1 MAELVAVFLFIGVV
15 AYAVLGGADFGA
27 GFWDLI
33 AGGAKRGRE
42 PRHLI
47 DVSLAPVWEANHTWL
62 IYCLVVLWTGFP
74 SAFAAITT
82 TLYIPLLLAL
92 LGIVLRGA
100 GFAFRKATVRTEEQ
114 RLYGAA
120 FALSSVLTPY
130 CFGAIAGG
138 LASGRV
144 PTAGNGDAI
153 SSWVNPSSILGG
165 VLAVLACSYVAATY
179 LTVEALHR
187 DDDKLYRYYR
197 DRAIAAGAVTGAVS
211 IAGIFV
217 LQADSPRLFDRLSG
231 PALPLVV
238 LAAVGGLV
246 GLALLWAKR
255 TVGTRVAAA
264 GAVAL
269 VIVGWGVAQTPYLLG
284 THLSITEA
292 AAPNASLAVVVGV
305 AIVAGLLIVP
315 SLLLLFRLSGR
326 GVVGVG
332 DRPFRGG
339 VRQGERG
346 SGEGMTEGEGR
357 AAGRAGRSGAA
368 EADRSDAAKA
378 GRDAG
383 VGLTKGARS
392 TGAKTARTPAA
403 PLDPSGVQGQPHRWV
418 PYVLC
423 AGAVTA
429 TAVAGARATRPDAR
443 WYRELNT
450 PDWQPPPWAF
460 GAVWTPLYASIA
472 VAGGRALNA
481 ARGPRRKAL
490 AGEFAANLA
499 LNAGWSNLFFRLRS
513 PLAGLAGTLLL
524 DASNLRLL
532 TRVARTDRKAA
543 VILLPYAVWCVYAT
557 CLNASIVARN
567 HEPRHRGPLKS

>member
-74 SAFAAITT
+74 AAFAAITT
-82 TLYIPLLLAL
+82 TLYIPLILAL

-120 FALSSVLTPY
+120 FALSSILTPY

-165 VLAVLACSYVAATY
+165 ILAVLACSYLAATY

-187 DDDKLYRYYR
+187 DDQKLYRYYR

-246 GLALLWAKR
+246 GLALLWARR

-269 VIVGWGVAQTPYLLG
+269 VIIGWGVAQTPYLLG

-292 AAPNASLAVVVGV
+292 AAPNAALAVVVGV

-332 DRPFRGG
+332 DRPFRSS
-339 VRQGERG
+339 VREGERG
-346 SGEGMTEGEGR
+346 SGEGVTEGDR
-357 AAGRAGRSGAA
+357 DAASKA
-368 EADRSDAAKA
+368 ADRSSA
-378 GRDAG
+378 GRGTGAA
-383 VGLTKGARS
+383 LTKGARS
-392 TGAKTARTPAA
+392 TGAKTARTPAV
-403 PLDPSGVQGQPHRWV
+403 PLDPTAVRSEPRHRWV
-418 PYVLC
+418 PYALC

-460 GAVWTPLYASIA
+460 GAVLTPLYASVA

-481 ARGPRRKAL
+481 ARGPERKAL

-524 DASNLRLL
+524 DASNIRLL
-532 TRVARTDRKAA
+532 ARVARTDRKAA
-543 VILLPYAVWCVYAT
+543 VTLLPYAAWCAYAT

-567 HEPRHRGPLKS
+567 HEPRHRGPAKS

>member
-1 MAELVAVFLFIGVV
+1 MAGLAAAFLFIGVV

-33 AGGAKRGRE
+33 AGGARRGRE
-42 PRHLI
+42 ARHLI

-62 IYCLVVLWTGFP
+62 IYCLVVLWTSFP

-82 TLYIPLLLAL
+82 TLYIPLVLAL
-92 LGIVLRGA
+92 FGIVLRGA

-144 PTAGNGDAI
+144 PTAGDGDAV
-153 SSWVNPSSILGG
+153 SSWVNPSSVLGG
-165 VLAVLACSYVAATY
+165 VLAVLACSYLAATY

-187 DDDKLYRYYR
+187 DDRKLYRYYR
-197 DRAIAAGAVTGAVS
+197 DRAMAAGAVTGAVS

-217 LQADSPRLFDRLSG
+217 LRADSPRLFDRLSG

-246 GLALLWAKR
+246 GLALLWARR
-255 TVGTRVAAA
+255 TIGTRVAAA

-292 AAPNASLAVVVGV
+292 AAPNATLAVVVGV
-305 AIVAGLLIVP
+305 AVVAGLLIVP
-315 SLLLLFRLSGR
+315 SLVLLFRLSSR
-326 GVVGVG
+326 GDVGVG

-339 VRQGERG
+339 VTAGDRG
-346 SGEGMTEGEGR
+346 NGEGMTEGESNTESRADRGD
-357 AAGRAGRSGAA
+357 AAGSAKGARDGT
-368 EADRSDAAKA
+368 EADR
-378 GRDAG
+378 
-383 VGLTKGARS
+383 
-392 TGAKTARTPAA
+392 TAV
-403 PLDPSGVQGQPHRWV
+403 PLDPTAVQGRTRHRWL
-418 PYVLC
+418 PYALC

-429 TAVAGARATRPDAR
+429 TAVAGARATRPDDR
-443 WYRELNT
+443 WYSQLNT

-481 ARGPRRKAL
+481 ARGPQRKAL

-524 DASNLRLL
+524 DASNIRLL

-543 VILLPYAVWCVYAT
+543 ATLLPYAVWCVYAT

-567 HEPRHRGPLKS
+567 HEPRHRGPARS

>member
-357 AAGRAGRSGAA
+357 AAGRGGRSGAA

-513 PLAGLAGTLLL
+513 PLAGLVGTLLL

-543 VILLPYAVWCVYAT
+543 VILLPYAAWCAYAT

-567 HEPRHRGPLKS
+567 HEPRHRGPFKS

>member
-378 GRDAG
+378 GRGAG

-543 VILLPYAVWCVYAT
+543 VILLPYAAWCAYAT

-567 HEPRHRGPLKS
+567 HEPRHRGPFKS

>member
-27 GFWDLI
+27 GFWDMI

-62 IYCLVVLWTGFP
+62 IYCLVVLWSGFP
-74 SAFAAITT
+74 TAFAAITT
-82 TLYIPLLLAL
+82 TLYIPMVLAL

-144 PTAGNGDAI
+144 PTAGNGDAV
-153 SSWVNPSSILGG
+153 SSWVNPTSILGG
-165 VLAVLACSYVAATY
+165 ILAVLACSYLAATY

-187 DDDKLYRYYR
+187 DDQKLYRYYR
-197 DRAIAAGAVTGAVS
+197 DRAIAAGAVTGAVT

-246 GLALLWAKR
+246 GLALLWARR
-255 TVGTRVAAA
+255 TIGTRVAAA

-269 VIVGWGVAQTPYLLG
+269 VVIGWGVAQTPYLLG
-284 THLSITEA
+284 THLSINEA
-292 AAPNASLAVVVGV
+292 AAPDATLAVVVGV

-315 SLLLLFRLSGR
+315 SLVLLFRLSGR
-326 GVVGVG
+326 GDVGV
-332 DRPFRGG
+332 DERPFRGG
-339 VRQGERG
+339 VK
-346 SGEGMTEGEGR
+346 EG
-357 AAGRAGRSGAA
+357 
-368 EADRSDAAKA
+368 DQDAATA
-378 GRDAG
+378 GH
-383 VGLTKGARS
+383 GAVATGSRRS
-392 TGAKTARTPAA
+392 AARGRLSPAETGADQVPAV
-403 PLDPSGVQGQPHRWV
+403 PLDPTAVQHEPRPRWV
-418 PYVLC
+418 PYALG
-423 AGAVTA
+423 AGAVAA
-429 TAVAGARATRPDAR
+429 TVAVGARVMRRSRD
-443 WYRELNT
+443 
-450 PDWQPPPWAF
+450 
-460 GAVWTPLYASIA
+460 
-472 VAGGRALNA
+472 
-481 ARGPRRKAL
+481 RGP
-490 AGEFAANLA
+490 
-499 LNAGWSNLFFRLRS
+499 
-513 PLAGLAGTLLL
+513 
-524 DASNLRLL
+524 AS
-532 TRVARTDRKAA
+532 RT
-543 VILLPYAVWCVYAT
+543 
-557 CLNASIVARN
+557 
-567 HEPRHRGPLKS
+567 

>member
-82 TLYIPLLLAL
+82 TLYIPLVLAL

-120 FALSSVLTPY
+120 FALSSILTPY
-130 CFGAIAGG
+130 CFGAVAGG

-165 VLAVLACSYVAATY
+165 ILAVLACSYLAATY

-187 DDDKLYRYYR
+187 DDQKLYRYYR
-197 DRAIAAGAVTGAVS
+197 DRAMAAGAVTGAVS

-246 GLALLWAKR
+246 GLALLWARR

-269 VIVGWGVAQTPYLLG
+269 VVIGWGVAQTPYLLG

-292 AAPNASLAVVVGV
+292 AAPNAALAVVVGV

-315 SLLLLFRLSGR
+315 SLVLLFRLSGR

-332 DRPFRGG
+332 ERPFRGG
-339 VRQGERG
+339 VTEGERG
-346 SGEGMTEGEGR
+346 G
-357 AAGRAGRSGAA
+357 GAKD
-368 EADRSDAAKA
+368 DR
-378 GRDAG
+378 GAG
-383 VGLTKGARS
+383 VGLTKGDRS
-392 TGAKTARTPAA
+392 PGAKADRTAV
-403 PLDPSGVQGQPHRWV
+403 PLDPTAVQGRPHRWV
-418 PYVLC
+418 PYALC

-472 VAGGRALNA
+472 VAGGRALNV
-481 ARGPRRKAL
+481 ARGPQRKAL

-524 DASNLRLL
+524 DASNIRLL

-543 VILLPYAVWCVYAT
+543 VILLPYAAWCAYAT

-567 HEPRHRGPLKS
+567 HEPRHRGPSKS

>member
-1 MAELVAVFLFIGVV
+1 MAELVAAFLFIGVV

-27 GFWDLI
+27 GFWDLL

-62 IYCLVVLWTGFP
+62 IYCLVVLWTSFP
-74 SAFAAITT
+74 PAFAAITT
-82 TLYIPLLLAL
+82 TLYIPLILAL

-144 PTAGNGDAI
+144 PTGGNGDAI

-165 VLAVLACSYVAATY
+165 ILAVLACSYLAATY

-187 DDDKLYRYYR
+187 DDQKLYRYFR

-217 LQADSPRLFDRLSG
+217 LHADAPRLFDRLSG

-246 GLALLWAKR
+246 GLALLWARR
-255 TVGTRVAAA
+255 TIGTRVAAA
-264 GAVAL
+264 GAVAV

-292 AAPNASLAVVVGV
+292 AAPNTTLAVVVGV
-305 AIVAGLLIVP
+305 AILAGLLIVP
-315 SLLLLFRLSGR
+315 SLVLLFRLSSR
-326 GVVGVG
+326 GAVSVD

-339 VRQGERG
+339 VTEGERG
-346 SGEGMTEGEGR
+346 SGEGMTEGDGS
-357 AAGRAGRSGAA
+357 AAGTAGAARAGRGSVAA
-368 EADRSDAAKA
+368 S
-378 GRDAG
+378 
-383 VGLTKGARS
+383 TKGTRG
-392 TGAKTARTPAA
+392 TGAKTARTPAV
-403 PLDPSGVQGQPHRWV
+403 PLDPATGRSRPRRWV
-418 PYVLC
+418 PYAVC

-481 ARGPRRKAL
+481 ARGPQRKAL

-524 DASNLRLL
+524 DASNVRLL

-543 VILLPYAVWCVYAT
+543 VVLLPYAAWCAYAT

-567 HEPRHRGPLKS
+567 HEPRHRGPAKS

>member
-1 MAELVAVFLFIGVV
+1 MAGLVAAFLFIGVV

-82 TLYIPLLLAL
+82 TLYVPLLLAL

-120 FALSSVLTPY
+120 FAVSSVLTPY

-144 PTAGNGDAI
+144 PTAGNGDAV

-217 LQADSPRLFDRLSG
+217 LRADSPRLFDRLSG

-269 VIVGWGVAQTPYLLG
+269 VIIGWGVAQTPYLLG

-292 AAPNASLAVVVGV
+292 AAPDASLDVVVGV

-315 SLLLLFRLSGR
+315 SLVLLFRLSGR

-339 VRQGERG
+339 VTPWERG
-346 SGEGMTEGEGR
+346 SGEGMTESEGT
-357 AAGRAGRSGAA
+357 AASKSERSGTAKGDGGGASTRGDLGAA
-368 EADRSDAAKA
+368 SAEGD
-378 GRDAG
+378 
-383 VGLTKGARS
+383 RS
-392 TGAKTARTPAA
+392 TGARGDRAPAVL
-403 PLDPSGVQGQPHRWV
+403 LDPTTVQGAPRRRWV
-418 PYVLC
+418 PYALC

-429 TAVAGARATRPDAR
+429 TAVVGARATQPDAR

-481 ARGPRRKAL
+481 ARGPQRKAL

-499 LNAGWSNLFFRLRS
+499 LNAGWNNLFFRLRS

-524 DASNLRLL
+524 DASNIRLL

-543 VILLPYAVWCVYAT
+543 ATLLPYALWCAYAT

-567 HEPRHRGPLKS
+567 HEPRHRGPAKS

>member
-1 MAELVAVFLFIGVV
+1 MAELVAAFLFIGVV

-120 FALSSVLTPY
+120 FAVSSVLTPY

-144 PTAGNGDAI
+144 PTAGNGDAV

-165 VLAVLACSYVAATY
+165 ILAVLACSYVAATY

-269 VIVGWGVAQTPYLLG
+269 VIIGWGVAQTPYLLG

-292 AAPNASLAVVVGV
+292 AAPDASLAVVVGV

-315 SLLLLFRLSGR
+315 SLVLLFRLSGR

-339 VRQGERG
+339 VTPWERG
-346 SGEGMTEGEGR
+346 SGEGMTEGEGT
-357 AAGRAGRSGAA
+357 AASKAERSGMAKGGVGAALTKGDRGTASAEGVRSTGA
-368 EADRSDAAKA
+368 EADRAPAVPPDP
-378 GRDAG
+378 
-383 VGLTKGARS
+383 
-392 TGAKTARTPAA
+392 TA
-403 PLDPSGVQGQPHRWV
+403 VQGAPRHRWV
-418 PYVLC
+418 PYALC

-429 TAVAGARATRPDAR
+429 TAVVGARATQPDAR

-481 ARGPRRKAL
+481 ARGPQRKAL

-499 LNAGWSNLFFRLRS
+499 LNASWNNLFFRLRS

-524 DASNLRLL
+524 DASNIRLL

-543 VILLPYAVWCVYAT
+543 ATLLPYALWCAYAT

-567 HEPRHRGPLKS
+567 HEPRLRGSAKS

>member
-1 MAELVAVFLFIGVV
+1 MAELVAAFLFIGVV

-27 GFWDLI
+27 GFWDLL
-33 AGGAKRGRE
+33 AGGARRGRE

-62 IYCLVVLWTGFP
+62 IYCLVVLWTAFP

-82 TLYIPLLLAL
+82 TLYIPLILAL

-144 PTAGNGDAI
+144 PTGGNGDAI

-165 VLAVLACSYVAATY
+165 ILAVLACSYLAATY

-187 DDDKLYRYYR
+187 DDQKLYRYFR

-246 GLALLWAKR
+246 GLALLWARR

-292 AAPNASLAVVVGV
+292 AAPDTTLAVVVGV

-315 SLLLLFRLSGR
+315 SLVLLFRLSSR
-326 GVVGVG
+326 GAVSVD

-339 VRQGERG
+339 VTEGERG
-346 SGEGMTEGEGR
+346 SGEGMTEGDGSAAG
-357 AAGRAGRSGAA
+357 AAGRGSAA
-368 EADRSDAAKA
+368 A
-378 GRDAG
+378 
-383 VGLTKGARS
+383 LTKGTRG
-392 TGAKTARTPAA
+392 TGVKTTRTPAV
-403 PLDPSGVQGQPHRWV
+403 PLDPATVRSRPRRWV
-418 PYVLC
+418 PYALC

-460 GAVWTPLYASIA
+460 GAVWTPLYASVA

-481 ARGPRRKAL
+481 ARGPQRKAL

-524 DASNLRLL
+524 DASNVRLL
-532 TRVARTDRKAA
+532 ARVARTDRKAA
-543 VILLPYAVWCVYAT
+543 VVLLPYVAWCAYAT

-567 HEPRHRGPLKS
+567 HEPRHRGPARS

>member
-27 GFWDLI
+27 GFWDLL

-74 SAFAAITT
+74 TAFAAITT
-82 TLYIPLLLAL
+82 TLYIPLVLAL

-114 RLYGAA
+114 RVYGAA

-144 PTAGNGDAI
+144 PTGGDGDAI

-165 VLAVLACSYVAATY
+165 ILAVLACSYLAATY

-187 DDDKLYRYYR
+187 DEQKLYRYYR

-246 GLALLWAKR
+246 GLALLWARR
-255 TVGTRVAAA
+255 TIGTRVAAA

-284 THLSITEA
+284 THLSINEA
-292 AAPNASLAVVVGV
+292 AAPDATLAVVVGV

-315 SLLLLFRLSGR
+315 SLVLLFRLSGR
-326 GVVGVG
+326 GDVGVG

-339 VRQGERG
+339 LTEDARG
-346 SGEGMTEGEGR
+346 SGKGMTEDDDGG
-357 AAGRAGRSGAA
+357 AGRAGRGGAA
-368 EADRSDAAKA
+368 GAALAA
-378 GRDAG
+378 GAASA
-383 VGLTKGARS
+383 KGRRG
-392 TGAKTARTPAA
+392 TGAKTARTPAV
-403 PLDPSGVQGQPHRWV
+403 PLDPTTVQNRPHRWV
-418 PYVLC
+418 PYALC

-481 ARGPRRKAL
+481 TSGPQRKAL

-524 DASNLRLL
+524 DASNIRLL
-532 TRVARTDRKAA
+532 ARVARTDRKAA
-543 VILLPYAVWCVYAT
+543 VVLLPYAAWCAYAT
-557 CLNASIVARN
+557 CLNAAIVARN
-567 HEPRHRGPLKS
+567 HEPRHRGPAGN

>member
-82 TLYIPLLLAL
+82 TLYIPLVLAL

-120 FALSSVLTPY
+120 FALSSILTPY

-165 VLAVLACSYVAATY
+165 VLAVLACSYLAATY

-187 DDDKLYRYYR
+187 DDHKLYRYYR
-197 DRAIAAGAVTGAVS
+197 DRAMAAGAVTGAVS

-246 GLALLWAKR
+246 GLALLWARR

-269 VIVGWGVAQTPYLLG
+269 VVIGWGVAQTPYLLG

-292 AAPNASLAVVVGV
+292 AAPNATLAVVVGV

-315 SLLLLFRLSGR
+315 SLVLLFRLSGR

-332 DRPFRGG
+332 ERPFRGG
-339 VRQGERG
+339 VTEGERG
-346 SGEGMTEGEGR
+346 SGEGMTEGDR
-357 AAGRAGRSGAA
+357 SAASKAGRSGTG
-368 EADRSDAAKA
+368 KA
-378 GRDAG
+378 GRGAG
-383 VGLTKGARS
+383 AALTKGTRSAGARS
-392 TGAKTARTPAA
+392 DRTPAV
-403 PLDPSGVQGQPHRWV
+403 PLDPTAVQSAPRHRWV
-418 PYVLC
+418 PYALC

-460 GAVWTPLYASIA
+460 GAVWTPLYASVA

-481 ARGPRRKAL
+481 ARGPERKAL

-524 DASNLRLL
+524 DASNIRLL
-532 TRVARTDRKAA
+532 ARVARTDRKAA
-543 VILLPYAVWCVYAT
+543 ATLLPYAAWCAYAT

-567 HEPRHRGPLKS
+567 HEPRHRGPAKS

>member
-1 MAELVAVFLFIGVV
+1 MAELVAAFLFIGVV

-62 IYCLVVLWTGFP
+62 IYCLVVLWTAFP
-74 SAFAAITT
+74 PAFAAITT
-82 TLYIPLLLAL
+82 TLYIPLILAL

-165 VLAVLACSYVAATY
+165 ILAVLACSYLAATY

-187 DDDKLYRYYR
+187 DDQKLYRYFR
-197 DRAIAAGAVTGAVS
+197 DRAMAAGAVTGAVS

-246 GLALLWAKR
+246 GLALLWARR

-292 AAPNASLAVVVGV
+292 AAPNATLAVVVGV
-305 AIVAGLLIVP
+305 AVVAGLLIVP
-315 SLLLLFRLSGR
+315 SLVLLFRLTSR
-326 GVVGVG
+326 GEVGVG

-339 VRQGERG
+339 MTEGEGG
-346 SGEGMTEGEGR
+346 SGEGMTEGDGS
-357 AAGRAGRSGAA
+357 AAGEAGRSGAA
-368 EADRSDAAKA
+368 QADRGAA
-378 GRDAG
+378 
-383 VGLTKGARS
+383 VGLNKGTRS
-392 TGAKTARTPAA
+392 TGAKADRTAV
-403 PLDPSGVQGQPHRWV
+403 PLDPATVRSRPHRWV
-418 PYVLC
+418 PYALC

-481 ARGPRRKAL
+481 ARGPQRKAL

-524 DASNLRLL
+524 DASNVRLL
-532 TRVARTDRKAA
+532 ARVARTDRKAA
-543 VILLPYAVWCVYAT
+543 VVLLPYAAWCAYAT

-567 HEPRHRGPLKS
+567 HEPRHRGPAKG

>member
-1 MAELVAVFLFIGVV
+1 MAELVAAFLFIGVV

-27 GFWDLI
+27 GFWDLL

-62 IYCLVVLWTGFP
+62 IYCLVVLWTAFP
-74 SAFAAITT
+74 PAFAAITT
-82 TLYIPLLLAL
+82 TLYIPLIFAL

-165 VLAVLACSYVAATY
+165 VLAVLACSYLAATY

-187 DDDKLYRYYR
+187 DDQRLYRYFR

-292 AAPNASLAVVVGV
+292 AAPDTTLAVVVGV

-315 SLLLLFRLSGR
+315 SLVLLFRLSSR
-326 GVVGVG
+326 GAVAAD
-332 DRPFRGG
+332 DRPFRAG
-339 VRQGERG
+339 VTEGERG
-346 SGEGMTEGEGR
+346 SGEGMTEGDGS
-357 AAGRAGRSGAA
+357 AAGQAGRGSGAA
-368 EADRSDAAKA
+368 
-378 GRDAG
+378 
-383 VGLTKGARS
+383 LTTGTRS
-392 TGAKTARTPAA
+392 TGAKTARTPAV
-403 PLDPSGVQGQPHRWV
+403 PVDPATVRSRPHRWV
-418 PYVLC
+418 PYALC

-443 WYRELNT
+443 WCRELNT

-460 GAVWTPLYASIA
+460 GAVWTPLYASLA
-472 VAGGRALNA
+472 VAGGRALGA
-481 ARGPRRKAL
+481 AHGPQRKAL
-490 AGEFAANLA
+490 AGELAANLA

-524 DASNLRLL
+524 DASNVRLL
-532 TRVARTDRKAA
+532 ARVARTDRKAA
-543 VILLPYAVWCVYAT
+543 VVLLPYAVWCAYAT

-567 HEPRHRGPLKS
+567 HGPRQRGPAKS

>member
-27 GFWDLI
+27 GFWDLL

-62 IYCLVVLWTGFP
+62 IYCLVVLWSGFP
-74 SAFAAITT
+74 TAFAAITT
-82 TLYIPLLLAL
+82 TLYIPLVLAL

-114 RLYGAA
+114 RVYGAA

-144 PTAGNGDAI
+144 PTGGDGDAI

-165 VLAVLACSYVAATY
+165 ILAVLACSYLAATY

-187 DDDKLYRYYR
+187 DEQKLYRYYR

-246 GLALLWAKR
+246 GLALLWARR
-255 TVGTRVAAA
+255 TIGTRVAAA

-284 THLSITEA
+284 THLSINEA
-292 AAPNASLAVVVGV
+292 AAPDATLAVVVGV

-315 SLLLLFRLSGR
+315 SLVLLFRLSGR
-326 GVVGVG
+326 GDVGVG

-339 VRQGERG
+339 LTEGERG
-346 SGEGMTEGEGR
+346 SGEGMTEGDGGGAGGAGLGG
-357 AAGRAGRSGAA
+357 AAGAALAAGTAQ
-368 EADRSDAAKA
+368 AK
-378 GRDAG
+378 GR
-383 VGLTKGARS
+383 RR
-392 TGAKTARTPAA
+392 TGAKAAGTPAV
-403 PLDPSGVQGQPHRWV
+403 PLDPTTVQNRPHRWV
-418 PYVLC
+418 PYALC

-472 VAGGRALNA
+472 VAGGHALNA
-481 ARGPRRKAL
+481 TSGPQRKAL

-524 DASNLRLL
+524 DASNIRLL
-532 TRVARTDRKAA
+532 ARVARTDRKAA
-543 VILLPYAVWCVYAT
+543 VVLLPYAAWCAYAT
-557 CLNASIVARN
+557 CLNAAIVARN
-567 HEPRHRGPLKS
+567 HEPRHRGPAGS

>member
-120 FALSSVLTPY
+120 FAVSSVLTPY

-197 DRAIAAGAVTGAVS
+197 DRAMAAGAVTGAVS

-315 SLLLLFRLSGR
+315 SLVLLFRLSGR

-332 DRPFRGG
+332 DRPFRGS

-346 SGEGMTEGEGR
+346 SGEGMTEGS
-357 AAGRAGRSGAA
+357 AAGRAGRAA
-368 EADRSDAAKA
+368 EADRSGAAKA
-378 GRDAG
+378 GRGAG

-392 TGAKTARTPAA
+392 TGAKTARTPAV
-403 PLDPSGVQGQPHRWV
+403 PLGPTAVQGQPHRWV

-460 GAVWTPLYASIA
+460 GAVWTPLYASVA

-481 ARGPRRKAL
+481 ARGPQRKAL

-524 DASNLRLL
+524 DASNIRLL

-543 VILLPYAVWCVYAT
+543 VILLPYAVWCAYAT

-567 HEPRHRGPLKS
+567 HEPRHRGPFKS

>member
-1 MAELVAVFLFIGVV
+1 MAELVAAFLFIGVV

-27 GFWDLI
+27 GFWDLL

-62 IYCLVVLWTGFP
+62 IYCLVVLWTAFP
-74 SAFAAITT
+74 PAFAAITT
-82 TLYIPLLLAL
+82 TLYIPLVLAL

-144 PTAGNGDAI
+144 PTAGDGDAI

-165 VLAVLACSYVAATY
+165 VLAVLACSYLAATY

-187 DDDKLYRYYR
+187 DEQKLYRYFR

-217 LQADSPRLFDRLSG
+217 LHADSPRLFDRLSG
-231 PALPLVV
+231 PALPLVI

-246 GLALLWAKR
+246 GLALLWARR

-292 AAPNASLAVVVGV
+292 AAPNATLAVVVGV
-305 AIVAGLLIVP
+305 AVVAGLLIVP
-315 SLLLLFRLSGR
+315 SLVLLFRLSSR
-326 GVVGVG
+326 GDVGVG
-332 DRPFRGG
+332 DPPFRGG
-339 VRQGERG
+339 VTEEARG
-346 SGEGMTEGEGR
+346 SGEGMTEEGGS
-357 AAGRAGRSGAA
+357 AAGAADRSGAA
-368 EADRSDAAKA
+368 QA
-378 GRDAG
+378 GRGAG
-383 VGLTKGARS
+383 AALTTGTGS
-392 TGAKTARTPAA
+392 TGAKTDRAPAV
-403 PLDPSGVQGQPHRWV
+403 PLDPATVRSRPRRWV
-418 PYVLC
+418 PYALC

-481 ARGPRRKAL
+481 ARGPQRKAL

-499 LNAGWSNLFFRLRS
+499 LNAGWSSLFFRLRS

-524 DASNLRLL
+524 DASNVRLL
-532 TRVARTDRKAA
+532 ARVARTDRKAA
-543 VILLPYAVWCVYAT
+543 VVLLPYAAWCAYAT
-557 CLNASIVARN
+557 CLSASIVARN
-567 HEPRHRGPLKS
+567 HEPRHRGPAKG

>member
-27 GFWDLI
+27 GFWDLL

-82 TLYIPLLLAL
+82 TLYIPLVLAL

-120 FALSSVLTPY
+120 FALSSILTPY

-165 VLAVLACSYVAATY
+165 ILAVLACSYLAATY

-187 DDDKLYRYYR
+187 DDQKLYRYYR
-197 DRAIAAGAVTGAVS
+197 DRAMAAGAVTGAVS

-217 LQADSPRLFDRLSG
+217 LRADSPRLFDRLSG

-246 GLALLWAKR
+246 GLALLWARR

-269 VIVGWGVAQTPYLLG
+269 VVIGWGVAQTPYLLG

-292 AAPNASLAVVVGV
+292 AAPNATLAVVVGV

-315 SLLLLFRLSGR
+315 SLVLLFRLSGR

-332 DRPFRGG
+332 ERPFRGG
-339 VRQGERG
+339 VTEGERG
-346 SGEGMTEGEGR
+346 SGEGMTEGDR
-357 AAGRAGRSGAA
+357 SAASK
-368 EADRSDAAKA
+368 ADRSGTGKA
-378 GRDAG
+378 GRGAG
-383 VGLTKGARS
+383 AALAKGARS
-392 TGAKTARTPAA
+392 PGAKADRTPAV
-403 PLDPSGVQGQPHRWV
+403 PLDPTAVQGAPRHRWV
-418 PYVLC
+418 PYALC

-460 GAVWTPLYASIA
+460 GAVWTPLYASVA

-481 ARGPRRKAL
+481 ARGPERKAL

-524 DASNLRLL
+524 DASNIRLL
-532 TRVARTDRKAA
+532 ARVARTDRKAA
-543 VILLPYAVWCVYAT
+543 ATLLPYAAWCAYAT

-567 HEPRHRGPLKS
+567 HEPRHRGPAKS

>member
-27 GFWDLI
+27 GFWDMI

-62 IYCLVVLWTGFP
+62 IYCLVVLWSGFP

-82 TLYIPLLLAL
+82 TLYIPMVLAL

-120 FALSSVLTPY
+120 FALSSILTPY

-144 PTAGNGDAI
+144 PTAGNGDAV
-153 SSWVNPSSILGG
+153 SSWVNPTSILGG
-165 VLAVLACSYVAATY
+165 ILAILACSYLAATY

-187 DDDKLYRYYR
+187 DDQKLYRYYR
-197 DRAIAAGAVTGAVS
+197 DRAIAAGAVTGAVT

-246 GLALLWAKR
+246 GLALLWARR
-255 TVGTRVAAA
+255 TIGTRVAAA

-269 VIVGWGVAQTPYLLG
+269 VVIGWGVAQTPYLLG
-284 THLSITEA
+284 THLTINEA
-292 AAPNASLAVVVGV
+292 AAPDATLAVVVGV

-315 SLLLLFRLSGR
+315 SLVLLFRLSGR
-326 GVVGVG
+326 GDVGV
-332 DRPFRGG
+332 DERPFRGDLTKKDQHAG
-339 VRQGERG
+339 
-346 SGEGMTEGEGR
+346 TAAR
-357 AAGRAGRSGAA
+357 AAAA
-368 EADRSDAAKA
+368 TGSH
-378 GRDAG
+378 RDAG
-383 VGLTKGARS
+383 TGRSSTAGTGVGQV
-392 TGAKTARTPAA
+392 PAV
-403 PLDPSGVQGQPHRWV
+403 PLDPTAVQQEPRPRWV
-418 PYVLC
+418 PYALW
-423 AGAVTA
+423 AGAVAA
-429 TAVAGARATRPDAR
+429 TAVAGARVVRRTRDR
-443 WYRELNT
+443 GT
-450 PDWQPPPWAF
+450 
-460 GAVWTPLYASIA
+460 
-472 VAGGRALNA
+472 AGR
-481 ARGPRRKAL
+481 P
-490 AGEFAANLA
+490 
-499 LNAGWSNLFFRLRS
+499 
-513 PLAGLAGTLLL
+513 
-524 DASNLRLL
+524 
-532 TRVARTDRKAA
+532 
-543 VILLPYAVWCVYAT
+543 
-557 CLNASIVARN
+557 
-567 HEPRHRGPLKS
+567 

>member
-1 MAELVAVFLFIGVV
+1 MAGLVAAFLFIGVV

-82 TLYIPLLLAL
+82 TLYVPLLLAL

-120 FALSSVLTPY
+120 FAVSSVLTPY

-144 PTAGNGDAI
+144 PTAGNGDAV

-269 VIVGWGVAQTPYLLG
+269 VIIGWGVAQTPYLLG

-292 AAPNASLAVVVGV
+292 AAPDASLDVVVGV

-315 SLLLLFRLSGR
+315 SLVLLFRLSGR

-332 DRPFRGG
+332 DRPFRSG
-339 VRQGERG
+339 VTPWERG
-346 SGEGMTEGEGR
+346 SGEGMTESEGT
-357 AAGRAGRSGAA
+357 AASKSERSGT
-368 EADRSDAAKA
+368 AKA
-378 GRDAG
+378 DGGGAS
-383 VGLTKGARS
+383 TKGDLGAASAEGDRS
-392 TGAKTARTPAA
+392 TGARGDRAPAV
-403 PLDPSGVQGQPHRWV
+403 PLDPTDVQDAPRRRWV
-418 PYVLC
+418 PYALC

-429 TAVAGARATRPDAR
+429 TAVVGARATQPDAR

-481 ARGPRRKAL
+481 ARGPQRKAL

-499 LNAGWSNLFFRLRS
+499 LNAGWNNLFFRLRS

-524 DASNLRLL
+524 DASNIRLL

-543 VILLPYAVWCVYAT
+543 ATLLPYALWCAYAT

-567 HEPRHRGPLKS
+567 HEPRHRGPAKS

>member
-120 FALSSVLTPY
+120 FAVSSVLTPY

-144 PTAGNGDAI
+144 PTAGNGDAV

-292 AAPNASLAVVVGV
+292 AAPDASLAVVVGV

-315 SLLLLFRLSGR
+315 SLVLLFRLSGR

-332 DRPFRGG
+332 DRPFRGSVARG
-339 VRQGERG
+339 DRG
-346 SGEGMTEGEGR
+346 SREDMTEGDGT
-357 AAGRAGRSGAA
+357 AANMAERTGTAKGGGGAA
-368 EADRSDAAKA
+368 
-378 GRDAG
+378 
-383 VGLTKGARS
+383 LTKGDRGARR
-392 TGAKTARTPAA
+392 TGAKADRAPAV
-403 PLDPSGVQGQPHRWV
+403 PLDPTAVQGAPRHRWV
-418 PYVLC
+418 PYALC

-499 LNAGWSNLFFRLRS
+499 LNAGWNNLFFRLRS

-524 DASNLRLL
+524 DASNVRLL

-543 VILLPYAVWCVYAT
+543 VILLPYAAWCAYAT
-557 CLNASIVARN
+557 VLNASIVARN
-567 HEPRHRGPLKS
+567 HEPRHRGPARR

>member
-120 FALSSVLTPY
+120 FAVSSVLTPY

-144 PTAGNGDAI
+144 PTAGNGDAV

-165 VLAVLACSYVAATY
+165 ILAVLACSYVAATY

-217 LQADSPRLFDRLSG
+217 LRADSPRLFDRLSG

-315 SLLLLFRLSGR
+315 SLVLLFRLSGR

-332 DRPFRGG
+332 DRPFRGS
-339 VRQGERG
+339 VARGERG
-346 SGEGMTEGEGR
+346 IGKDMTEGQGT
-357 AAGRAGRSGAA
+357 AGRSGEGNGGGSAA
-368 EADRSDAAKA
+368 PAK
-378 GRDAG
+378 GHR
-383 VGLTKGARS
+383 GARS
-392 TGAKTARTPAA
+392 AGAKTDRAPAVPPA
-403 PLDPSGVQGQPHRWV
+403 PTAVQGPPRHRWV
-418 PYVLC
+418 PYALC

-460 GAVWTPLYASIA
+460 GAVWTPLYASVA

-481 ARGPRRKAL
+481 ARGPQRKAL

-513 PLAGLAGTLLL
+513 PLAGLASTLLL
-524 DASNLRLL
+524 DASNVRLL

-543 VILLPYAVWCVYAT
+543 AILLPYAAWCAYAT

-567 HEPRHRGPLKS
+567 HEPRHRGPARS

>member
-82 TLYIPLLLAL
+82 TLYIPLILAL

-120 FALSSVLTPY
+120 FALSSILTPY

-165 VLAVLACSYVAATY
+165 ILAVLACSYLAATY

-187 DDDKLYRYYR
+187 DDQKLYRYYR

-246 GLALLWAKR
+246 GLALLWARR

-269 VIVGWGVAQTPYLLG
+269 VIIGWGVAQTPYLLG

-292 AAPNASLAVVVGV
+292 AAPNAALAVVVGV

-332 DRPFRGG
+332 DRPFRSS
-339 VRQGERG
+339 VREGERG
-346 SGEGMTEGEGR
+346 SGEGVTEGDR
-357 AAGRAGRSGAA
+357 DAASKA
-368 EADRSDAAKA
+368 ADRSSA
-378 GRDAG
+378 GRGTGAA
-383 VGLTKGARS
+383 LTKGARS
-392 TGAKTARTPAA
+392 TGAKTARTPAV
-403 PLDPSGVQGQPHRWV
+403 PLDPTAVRSEPRHRWV
-418 PYVLC
+418 PYALC

-460 GAVWTPLYASIA
+460 GAVWTPLYASVA

-481 ARGPRRKAL
+481 ARGPERKAL

-513 PLAGLAGTLLL
+513 PLAGLVGTLLL
-524 DASNLRLL
+524 DASNIRLL
-532 TRVARTDRKAA
+532 ARVARTDRKAA
-543 VILLPYAVWCVYAT
+543 VTLLPYAAWCAYAT

-567 HEPRHRGPLKS
+567 HEPRHRGPAKS

>member
-1 MAELVAVFLFIGVV
+1 MAELVAAFLFIGVV

-27 GFWDLI
+27 GFWDLL

-62 IYCLVVLWTGFP
+62 IYCLVVLWTAFP
-74 SAFAAITT
+74 PAFAAITT
-82 TLYIPLLLAL
+82 TLYIPLVLAL

-130 CFGAIAGG
+130 CFGAVAGG

-165 VLAVLACSYVAATY
+165 VLAVLACSYLAATY

-187 DDDKLYRYYR
+187 DDQRLYRYFR

-217 LQADSPRLFDRLSG
+217 LHADSPRLFDRLSG
-231 PALPLVV
+231 PALPLVI

-246 GLALLWAKR
+246 GLALLWARR

-264 GAVAL
+264 GAVAV

-292 AAPNASLAVVVGV
+292 AAPDTTLAVVVGV

-315 SLLLLFRLSGR
+315 SLVLLFRLSSR
-326 GVVGVG
+326 GAVGAD

-339 VRQGERG
+339 VTEGERG
-346 SGEGMTEGEGR
+346 IGEGMTEGDGS
-357 AAGRAGRSGAA
+357 AGGKAGPGSGAA
-368 EADRSDAAKA
+368 STQGD
-378 GRDAG
+378 
-383 VGLTKGARS
+383 RS
-392 TGAKTARTPAA
+392 TGARSARTPAA
-403 PLDPSGVQGQPHRWV
+403 PVGPATVRSRPHRWV
-418 PYVLC
+418 PYALC

-429 TAVAGARATRPDAR
+429 TALAGARATRPDTR

-481 ARGPRRKAL
+481 AHGPQRKAL

-524 DASNLRLL
+524 DASNVRLL
-532 TRVARTDRKAA
+532 ARVARTDRKAA
-543 VILLPYAVWCVYAT
+543 VALLPYAVWCAYAT
-557 CLNASIVARN
+557 CLNASIVTRN
-567 HEPRHRGPLKS
+567 HEPGHRGAAKN

>member
-120 FALSSVLTPY
+120 FAVSSVLTPY

-144 PTAGNGDAI
+144 PTAGNGDAV

-165 VLAVLACSYVAATY
+165 ILAVLACSYVAATY

-217 LQADSPRLFDRLSG
+217 LHADSPRLFDRLSG

-292 AAPNASLAVVVGV
+292 AAPSASLAVVVGV

-315 SLLLLFRLSGR
+315 SLVLLFRLSGR

-332 DRPFRGG
+332 DRPFRGS
-339 VRQGERG
+339 VARGERG
-346 SGEGMTEGEGR
+346 NGEDMTEGEGT
-357 AAGRAGRSGAA
+357 AASMSERSGTAKGGGGAA
-368 EADRSDAAKA
+368 LTKSGRGVRGTGADRAPA
-378 GRDAG
+378 
-383 VGLTKGARS
+383 VPLES
-392 TGAKTARTPAA
+392 TA
-403 PLDPSGVQGQPHRWV
+403 VQGPPRHRWV
-418 PYVLC
+418 PYALC

-429 TAVAGARATRPDAR
+429 TAVVGARATRPDAR

-481 ARGPRRKAL
+481 ARGPQRKAL

-499 LNAGWSNLFFRLRS
+499 LNAGWNNLFFRLRS

-524 DASNLRLL
+524 DASNVRLL

-543 VILLPYAVWCVYAT
+543 AILLPYAAWCAYAT

-567 HEPRHRGPLKS
+567 HEPRHRGPVDG

>member
-1 MAELVAVFLFIGVV
+1 MAELVAAFLFIGVV

-27 GFWDLI
+27 GFWDLL

-62 IYCLVVLWTGFP
+62 IYCLVVLWTAFP
-74 SAFAAITT
+74 PAFAAITT
-82 TLYIPLLLAL
+82 TLYIPLILAL

-144 PTAGNGDAI
+144 PTGGNGDAI

-165 VLAVLACSYVAATY
+165 ILAVLACSYLAATY

-187 DDDKLYRYYR
+187 DDQKLYRYFR

-246 GLALLWAKR
+246 GLALLWARR

-292 AAPNASLAVVVGV
+292 AAPDTTLAVVVGV

-315 SLLLLFRLSGR
+315 SLVLLFRLSSR
-326 GVVGVG
+326 GAVSVD

-339 VRQGERG
+339 VTEGERG
-346 SGEGMTEGEGR
+346 SGEGMTEGDGSAAG
-357 AAGRAGRSGAA
+357 AAGRGSAA
-368 EADRSDAAKA
+368 A
-378 GRDAG
+378 
-383 VGLTKGARS
+383 LTKGTRG
-392 TGAKTARTPAA
+392 TGVKTTRTPAV
-403 PLDPSGVQGQPHRWV
+403 PLDPATVRSRPRRWV
-418 PYVLC
+418 PYALC

-429 TAVAGARATRPDAR
+429 TAVAGARATRPEAR

-460 GAVWTPLYASIA
+460 GAVWTPLYASVA

-481 ARGPRRKAL
+481 ARGPQRKAL

-524 DASNLRLL
+524 DASNVRLL
-532 TRVARTDRKAA
+532 ARVARTDRKAA
-543 VILLPYAVWCVYAT
+543 VVLLPYVAWCAYAT

-567 HEPRHRGPLKS
+567 HEPRHRGPARS

>member
-27 GFWDLI
+27 GFWDMI

-62 IYCLVVLWTGFP
+62 IYCLVVLWSGFP
-74 SAFAAITT
+74 TAFAAITT
-82 TLYIPLLLAL
+82 TLYIPMVLAL

-144 PTAGNGDAI
+144 PTAGNGDAV
-153 SSWVNPSSILGG
+153 SSWVNPTSILGG
-165 VLAVLACSYVAATY
+165 ILAVLACSYLAATY

-187 DDDKLYRYYR
+187 DDQKLYRYYR
-197 DRAIAAGAVTGAVS
+197 DRAMAAGAVTGAVT

-246 GLALLWAKR
+246 GLALLWARR
-255 TVGTRVAAA
+255 TIGTRLAAA

-269 VIVGWGVAQTPYLLG
+269 VVIGWGVAQTPYLLG
-284 THLSITEA
+284 THLSINEA
-292 AAPNASLAVVVGV
+292 AAPDATLAVVVGV

-315 SLLLLFRLSGR
+315 SLVLLFRLSGR
-326 GVVGVG
+326 GDVGV
-332 DRPFRGG
+332 DERPFRGG
-339 VRQGERG
+339 VTQGDQHAG
-346 SGEGMTEGEGR
+346 T
-357 AAGRAGRSGAA
+357 AGRGAVA
-368 EADRSDAAKA
+368 TRKH
-378 GRDAG
+378 RDAG
-383 VGLTKGARS
+383 AGRVS
-392 TGAKTARTPAA
+392 TTRTGVDHAPAV
-403 PLDPSGVQGQPHRWV
+403 PLDPTAVQQEPRPRWV
-418 PYVLC
+418 PYALC
-423 AGAVTA
+423 AGAVAA
-429 TAVAGARATRPDAR
+429 TVVAGARVVRRSRDRGT
-443 WYRELNT
+443 
-450 PDWQPPPWAF
+450 
-460 GAVWTPLYASIA
+460 AS
-472 VAGGRALNA
+472 
-481 ARGPRRKAL
+481 
-490 AGEFAANLA
+490 
-499 LNAGWSNLFFRLRS
+499 
-513 PLAGLAGTLLL
+513 
-524 DASNLRLL
+524 
-532 TRVARTDRKAA
+532 RT
-543 VILLPYAVWCVYAT
+543 
-557 CLNASIVARN
+557 
-567 HEPRHRGPLKS
+567 